1 MAAIIRCPAIAAST
15 AYDLIIIGGGIYGV
29 MLLLEASRRGLKA
42 LLLEGHDFGAGT
54 SFNSLRIIHGGLRYL
69 QSLDFHRFRESV
81 QERHWFLRAFPE
93 LVKPLPCLMPLYGAG
108 LRRCT
113 VLRIALWANDMLS
126 WNRNRALLPDRC
138 IPPGHILNADQTR
151 RIFPGAKTAGLQ
163 GSAVWYDAYMPD
175 SHRIVLEAIRWAC
188 ELGGTALNYV
198 RVQELIKSKQ
208 HVAGVIAVDVE
219 EGGTYEFKAR
229 TVINATGP
237 HSRFLANRFDRD
249 IPQLFRPSL
258 AWNVLFN
265 RKAPSDY
272 ALAICPDRDHGQTYF
287 ILPWK
292 GMLLAG
298 TDHAS
303 WNEASNEPTVSIK
316 QLTSFIRDINSA
328 IPDLN
333 LEFNDVIKIFA
344 GFLPVT
350 ETGGLKLTTRE
361 VIIDHARHDG
371 PQDLYSVAGVKFTT
385 SRLVAEKTLNFISR
399 QGKVKVKPA
408 QMLKD
413 CPPNLLNMA
422 GVFDFD
428 WNPAPGDGKWKEDIR
443 KLINEESV
451 LHLDDLVLR
460 RTNLGDNPHRALAL
474 APDICDFFPW
484 DSIRCTKELAALKE
498 TVSIDKQLI
507 YQQFPVK
514 F

>member
-1 MAAIIRCPAIAAST
+1 LAAITRHPEIAART
-15 AYDLIIIGGGIYGV
+15 AYNLIIIGGGVYGV

-42 LLLEGHDFGAGT
+42 LLLEGSDFGAGT
-54 SFNSLRIIHGGLRYL
+54 SSNSLRILHGGLRCL

-93 LVKPLPCLMPLYGAG
+93 LVKPLPCLMPLYGTG

-113 VLRIALWANDMLS
+113 VLRIALVANDILS
-126 WNRNRALLPDRC
+126 WNRNYALLPDGY
-138 IPPGHILNADQTR
+138 IPPGRILNAEQTQE
-151 RIFPGAKTAGLQ
+151 IFPGVKTSGLQ

-198 RVQELIKSKQ
+198 RVQKLTESKQ
-208 HVAGVIAVDVE
+208 HVAGVIAVDIE
-219 EGGTYEFKAR
+219 DGRTYEFKAKI
-229 TVINATGP
+229 VINATGP

-249 IPQLFRPSL
+249 IPQLLRPSL
-258 AWNVLFN
+258 AWNALFN
-265 RKAPSDY
+265 RKASSDY
-272 ALAICPDRDHGQTYF
+272 ALAICPDKDHGQTYF

-298 TDHAS
+298 TGHAS
-303 WNEASNEPTVSIK
+303 WNDAPNEPRVSMR
-316 QLTSFIRDINSA
+316 QLASFIQDINSA

-333 LEFNDVIKIFA
+333 LEFNDVLKIFT

-361 VIIDHARHDG
+361 VIIDHARHGG
-371 PQDLYSVAGVKFTT
+371 PRGLYSVSGIKFTT
-385 SRLVAEKTLNFISR
+385 SRLIAEKTLNLISR
-399 QGKVKVKPA
+399 QGNVKVKPA

-413 CPPNLLNMA
+413 CPPNLLNMV
-422 GVFDFD
+422 GIFDFD
-428 WNPAPGDGKWKEDIR
+428 WKPALSNGKWKEDLR

-451 LHLDDLVLR
+451 LHLDDLLLR

-474 APDICDFFPW
+474 ALDIYDLFPW
-484 DSIRCTKELAALKE
+484 NSVRCAEELAALKE
-498 TVSIDKQLI
+498 AVSIDKHLI
-507 YQQFPVK
+507 Y
-514 F
+514 